1 MAAARTMILSGAGR
15 YGDPWHPFAATSG
28 LLAAILRDA
37 GHDVQIRDEVADAV
51 ADLRGVDVI
60 VVNAADG
67 PPADTGAARSGLA
80 AALERGI
87 GVLAVHVGACTLVRL
102 TEWEAVT
109 GAVWIAGQSMH
120 PPTGPSH
127 VITYPGRHVIAAPV
141 GDFDLV
147 DERYAYLR
155 TAPGIVPLAAHEH
168 AGQLHPLIWAR
179 QVGASRVVTDLLG
192 HDTRSYD
199 SAEHR
204 QLVARAAQW
213 VTGAL

>member
-1 MAAARTMILSGAGR
+1 MAAPRAVILSGGGD
-15 YGDPWHPFAATSG
+15 YGDPWHPFAATSER
-28 LLAAILRDA
+28 LAAILRNV
-37 GHDVQIRDEVADAV
+37 GHAVQICDQVAVAV
-51 ADLRGVDVI
+51 ADLSDADLI
-60 VVNAADG
+60 VVNAAGG
-67 PPADTGAARSGLA
+67 PPADTTAAQAGLA

-87 GVLAVHVGACTLVRL
+87 GVLAVHVGACTLL
-102 TEWEAVT
+102 ALPDWEPVT
-109 GAVWIAGQSMH
+109 GASWIAGQSMH

-127 VITYPGRHVIAAPV
+127 IITYPGRHVIAGPV
-141 GDFDLV
+141 TSFSMV
-147 DERYAYLR
+147 DERYAWLR
-155 TAPGIVPLAAHEH
+155 TAPDIVPLAAHEH

-204 QLVARAAQW
+204 ELVARAARW